1 MLNLLS
7 KIKDLPLYSKVIGGV
22 AAALLVGVVIVIAVS
37 NSAEPSAGESNTATS
52 STYQESTPDPT
63 VSTTK
68 ARELSEVM
76 FSDDMYATKRDKLW
90 GVVNENGDII
100 IDFIYNSASEKFS
113 DGLWLVSKWD
123 SWGYVNA
130 ENEPV
135 ISLSYEACGEF
146 SEGLAAVKKDGKWGF
161 ANKKGEM
168 VIQCIYEDCGNF
180 AEGLCAVKKDGYWGF
195 INKDNKTVIE
205 FLYDDVGAKSLEDE
219 MNRVSSQTNFRYGFI
234 GVKLNYAYGVI
245 NKAGEYIIPL
255 NKEHNSFII
264 EEKFFCHE
272 NLDNYSIFDHDGK
285 LLAKGDIGAF
295 TPDKI
300 FIKSNDNDH
309 LLSMD
314 YTGQIL
320 TDFTE
325 MYKNSFVNDKYCEDF
340 AIDGTVEINGKQYF
354 RIYAR
359 MHSYRYYNYLDLDD
373 QLLFATSIRGGNIE
387 DYGINNT
394 LIVSN
399 EYGLGVKSTEFYSSD
414 GTKIKAFEEN
424 YDLWHDDI
432 IVSKTHIVSAI
443 DDSVN
448 YEFSS
453 INIVSDNTAIVT
465 ETNGIFQGL
474 FVGEGLAYAT
484 EYNSVTYDITADVF
498 TFQKG
503 NEQTKIRVARNG
515 RIIELGE

>member
-1 MLNLLS
+1 M
-7 KIKDLPLYSKVIGGV
+7 

-100 IDFIYNSASEKFS
+100 IDFMYNSTSEKFS

-130 ENEPV
+130 DNEPV

-195 INKDNKTVIE
+195 INKDNETVIE
-205 FLYDDVGAKSLEDE
+205 FLYDDVGAKSLEDAK
-219 MNRVSSQTNFRYGFI
+219 NGTPLSTDIRFRYGFI
-234 GVKLNYAYGVI
+234 GVKLNDACGVI
-245 NKAGEYIIPL
+245 DKTGAYIIPL
-255 NKEHNSFII
+255 NKDYYGRFII
-264 EEKFFCHE
+264 EENFFGY
-272 NLDNYSIFDHDGK
+272 DNGYPNIYSVFNHDGNF
-285 LLAKGDIGAF
+285 LIRGNIGGF
-295 TPDKI
+295 TSDKM
-300 FIKSNDNDH
+300 FVRNVDNKH

-325 MYKNSFVNDKYCEDF
+325 MYKDSFVDNKHCEDF
-340 AIDGTVEINGKQYF
+340 TIERTIETDGRQYY
-354 RIYAR
+354 RIHAR
-359 MHSYRYYNYLDLDD
+359 IWAYHYYNYLDQDG
-373 QLLFATSIRGGNIE
+373 QLLLATCIETERIE
-387 DYGINNT
+387 DYGINGT
-394 LIVSN
+394 LIVSYRYSN
-399 EYGLGVKSTEFYSSD
+399 GESTEIYSPD

-424 YDLWHDDI
+424 YDIWHDDI
-432 IVSKTHIVSAI
+432 IVSKTYIVSAI

-448 YEFSS
+448 YEFSKIET
-453 INIVSDNTAIVT
+453 INDNIAIVT
-465 ETNGIFQGL
+465 DTNGIFQGL

-503 NEQTKIRVARNG
+503 NEQTKIRVAKNG
-515 RIIELGE
+515 RIIELAE